1 MPNPWHDEIGR
12 FAPKGTGTQSGG
24 ATPQHGQDV
33 AKIPSS
39 ARGMPDQAKLRHLLD
54 DLPRQV
60 DGVLPDQSPT
70 IREKIK
76 SKVRE
81 LVDKFMEGLDEDLG
95 GKNWD
100 PIGLVPYSEKRDP
113 QSWAQAVSDFSR
125 SSSA

>member
-1 MPNPWHDEIGR
+1 MVVMPNPWHDEIGR

-24 ATPQHGQDV
+24 G
-33 AKIPSS
+33 IPHE
-39 ARGMPDQAKLRHLLD
+39 AKLRHLLN
-54 DLPRQV
+54 DLPSIV
-60 DGVLPDQSPT
+60 EGVMPDQSPSV
-70 IREKIK
+70 RDKIK

-81 LVDKFMEGLDEDLG
+81 LVDKFMEGLNEDIG
-95 GKNWD
+95 NKSWD